1 MPIPIQK
8 LHDVKA
14 LSDKGNYDQKTRHL
28 RDLIAA
34 HPDEFFV
41 DSEDKG
47 FTGLTHRPTG
57 YRYHL
62 PQMAVPLA
70 LRAPKALPM
79 VEQKADS
86 MVDFGDKV
94 AAPLPKVD
102 SYIRPVPAVKN
113 GQLSQV
119 DPDEVDYE
127 AISPGHMWAESTH
140 LAPLLGNMKGAR
152 AFIASKY
159 ISSQAL
165 PLKGA
170 EVALVDTL
178 DEETGEPYNR
188 TLGKQIGMVNSRMQ
202 GTVHSINNNAI
213 NIMGVDGKMHSE
225 ELHHYYP
232 SARKTSRTDTPI
244 VKLGDKVEKNQP
256 IAHSNYVTPDGTMAM
271 GRNLRVAFVPGPH
284 GSTFEDSIAI
294 SQSAADKMTSQHLYG
309 YDLDHKLG
317 VESGK
322 KKYISLFP
330 NKYTNEQLAKI
341 GNDGHALP
349 GAKLRPGDP
358 IILGYHPRNLS
369 TKDTALG
376 NLHKIMRNSYSDI
389 TQEWT
394 KPTEGTIA
402 DAVKTRSGLAVNIA
416 TEMPL
421 RTGDKVSGRGG
432 SKGVVGRVI
441 PDDQM
446 FHDADGKPVD
456 ILMNPQA
463 LIGRVNPSNV
473 YEALL
478 GKVAMKTGKPYHLPS
493 FSKDSTLDFVQS
505 ELDKNGLK
513 DNEDLFDPETKRR
526 IPNVLTGHQYFL
538 KLEHTGESKVSG
550 RGEAGTDLNDQPSRS
565 GGFESAK
572 RLGGLVN
579 NALLSHGG
587 LETLRDAKLNRGSKN
602 AEMWTRIR
610 NGDSLPAPKVPFIFN
625 KFIDTMKGAGIN
637 VQRKGDRF
645 QFMAMTD
652 DEVDKLA
659 RHELKSGETVDQRT
673 NSPISGG
680 LFDERIHG
688 ADGTQWSKITLDRAM
703 PNPLMEDPIRSF
715 LGLTKNK
722 YREIIAGRD
731 SLNGRTGAEAIEYA
745 VKALNFSQIEAEARN
760 EIRTGRASK
769 RNEAVKRLNHSV
781 GFQRM
786 ELEPSDLF
794 MTKVPVIP
802 PTYRPITKIGNMM
815 MVSDPNI
822 LYHDLF
828 SSQRALKMNR
838 DELPDSEL
846 GDEKLA
852 VYDSIKAIQ
861 GLGDP
866 VNPETAAKGV
876 KGFIRTIAGSG
887 GPKCYDDKT
896 EILTESGWIPFP
908 DYNDSS
914 IKIATLNPDTQSMEF
929 QCPSAILHESYSGS
943 MIHTMIPRKLDL
955 FVTEGH
961 YNYVEKCIKRGDH
974 GRRTREWL
982 PAQKIQAGDLTGK
995 TQRVRYIT
1003 AASQFNGVTPAYVFE
1018 GNVVDTQALA
1028 EFIGWYIAEGWIV
1041 KNSVVIAQ
1049 KDGTDGAD
1057 QIDDVLS
1064 RLGLPFTKNI
1074 QTTKR
1079 ATKSLRGIGYRTAI
1093 WYLTIHDFTKWILD
1107 SFGNGSAEKKL
1118 SPEVLS
1124 WKQEHQL
1131 AILKA
1136 YLDGDGEKRETV
1148 DGDKKTH
1155 QNMSKSIERSSRFST
1170 VSPKLVDGLERLC
1183 LQCGL
1188 GFQRTDEF
1196 YEDHEIW
1203 KKQYRCRIYGWNRVI
1218 VEYPEQTQRIENWT
1232 GMVHCV
1238 TVPNGLIFVR
1248 RNRKVVVSGNSGIF
1262 LSKVVGHAVNTVGR
1276 SVIIPNADLNM
1287 DEVGLPEKSAWESF
1301 APFTMGRMVKD
1312 GMPSTEAARHLEEHS
1327 DLARKYLLAEMD
1339 HRPVLI
1345 SRDPALHRFSIQG
1358 AHAKLMPGS
1367 SIHLSPLVVS
1377 GFGADFDGDQMN
1389 YHVPVSEEAVNEI
1402 KQKMMPSKNL
1412 LSLKS
1417 RQIFNVPT
1425 QEFILGINNSTTPN
1439 KNKQTSIF
1447 NTTEEAQQA
1456 YSRQEIDIDTPIQIL
1471 KS

>member
-188 TLGKQIGMVNSRMQ
+188 TLGKQIGMVNSRIQ

-294 SQSAADKMTSQHLYG
+294 SQSAANKMTSQHLYG

-317 VESGK
+317 VESSK

-526 IPNVLTGHQYFL
+526 IPTVLTGHQYFL

-745 VKALNFSQIEAEARN
+745 VKALNFPQIEAEARN

-887 GPKCYDDKT
+887 GPK
-896 EILTESGWIPFP
+896 
-908 DYNDSS
+908 
-914 IKIATLNPDTQSMEF
+914 
-929 QCPSAILHESYSGS
+929 
-943 MIHTMIPRKLDL
+943 
-955 FVTEGH
+955 
-961 YNYVEKCIKRGDH
+961 
-974 GRRTREWL
+974 
-982 PAQKIQAGDLTGK
+982 
-995 TQRVRYIT
+995 
-1003 AASQFNGVTPAYVFE
+1003 
-1018 GNVVDTQALA
+1018 
-1028 EFIGWYIAEGWIV
+1028 
-1041 KNSVVIAQ
+1041 
-1049 KDGTDGAD
+1049 
-1057 QIDDVLS
+1057 
-1064 RLGLPFTKNI
+1064 
-1074 QTTKR
+1074 
-1079 ATKSLRGIGYRTAI
+1079 
-1093 WYLTIHDFTKWILD
+1093 
-1107 SFGNGSAEKKL
+1107 
-1118 SPEVLS
+1118 
-1124 WKQEHQL
+1124 
-1131 AILKA
+1131 
-1136 YLDGDGEKRETV
+1136 
-1148 DGDKKTH
+1148 
-1155 QNMSKSIERSSRFST
+1155 
-1170 VSPKLVDGLERLC
+1170 
-1183 LQCGL
+1183 
-1188 GFQRTDEF
+1188 
-1196 YEDHEIW
+1196 
-1203 KKQYRCRIYGWNRVI
+1203 
-1218 VEYPEQTQRIENWT
+1218 
-1232 GMVHCV
+1232 
-1238 TVPNGLIFVR
+1238 
-1248 RNRKVVVSGNSGIF
+1248 SGIF

-1312 GMPSTEAARHLEEHS
+1312 GMPSTEAARHMEEHS